1 MQANSSRNGASNAV
15 SSISIA
21 ETDLKEAVE
30 VPVQKAA
37 EEEEN
42 PAEELTEAP
51 SCPLPDVSTTRT
63 HVALLHPLGLLPESI
78 RHANEIRS
86 PCDSIQCT
94 DNSTTLRHMVLGDAR
109 QWKKIQERVI
119 VQQLNS
125 LYTVVFKVVLTHIQL

>member
-30 VPVQKAA
+30 VPVQ
-37 EEEEN
+37 N